1 MTPSAVPTRALL
13 ADDAIGRL
21 RVTSRLTA
29 AFLLDFIALARGEAH
44 VLDAL
49 LASAIIQANVAEISR
64 HADLAVEYA
73 ESDALPTDEMRRP
86 VSMNAVASS
95 LNLPF
100 ETVRRRV
107 SAMAQEGFCQFVDGG
122 VIVPTAVLAQPQYY
136 IAAYKGYERLRA
148 FYYQLRDLGLL
159 PDLPPATVDLAAG
172 TFPIRA
178 ASRLVGSYVLRIV
191 EAMGMAGAIVE
202 GNLIDALVLM
212 EVFRSN
218 VEHLSHVQ
226 RGGEGFDPTDMVSD
240 GQRIPVSIST
250 VARRLGLPHE
260 TVRRRAS
267 DLVKRG
273 VCARTRGGLIIP
285 ARTLA
290 HPALRQQ
297 LGGNAANLQRLFSA
311 LARLGVMQVWDGLPS
326 NAADFEP
333 GVALRPSG
341 TAARRSS

>member
-1 MTPSAVPTRALL
+1 MTMTPSAVPSRALL
-13 ADDAIGRL
+13 ADDAVGRL
-21 RVTSRLTA
+21 RVASRLTA
-29 AFLLDFIALARGEAH
+29 AYLLDSIAIARGEAH

-49 LASAIIQANVAEISR
+49 LASAIIQANVAEISQ
-64 HADLAVEYA
+64 HADLAVSFA
-73 ESDALPTDEMRRP
+73 ETDSLPTDDLRRP

-107 SAMAQEGFCQFVDGG
+107 SAMVQDGFCRFVDGG
-122 VIVPTAVLAQPQYY
+122 VIVPSEILAQPEYFV
-136 IAAYKGYERLRA
+136 AAFKGYERLRA

-159 PDLPPATVDLAAG
+159 PDLPPPTVDLAAG
-172 TFPIRA
+172 TFPVRA
-178 ASRLVGSYVLRIV
+178 VTRLVGSYVLRIV

-202 GNLIDALVLM
+202 GNLVDALVLM

-226 RGGEGFDPTDMVSD
+226 RGGEGFDPVDMVSD
-240 GQRIPVSIST
+240 RQRVPVSIST

-260 TVRRRAS
+260 TVRRRVTG
-267 DLVKRG
+267 LVKRG
-273 VCARTRGGLIIP
+273 VCARTPGGLIIP

-297 LGGNAANLQRLFSA
+297 LAGNAANLQRLFSS
-311 LARLGVMQVWDGLPS
+311 LARLGVLQVWDGLPS
-326 NAADFEP
+326 NAADFAP
-333 GVALRPSG
+333 GLEVRA
-341 TAARRSS
+341 